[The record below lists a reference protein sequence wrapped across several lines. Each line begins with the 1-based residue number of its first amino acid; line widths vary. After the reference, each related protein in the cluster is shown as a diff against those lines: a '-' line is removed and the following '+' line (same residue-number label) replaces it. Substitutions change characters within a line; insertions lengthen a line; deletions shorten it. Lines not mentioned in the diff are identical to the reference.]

1 MPVHKLRALFGMIF
15 AFAACMGVARDVTAA
30 DLEVQLVPEFD
41 LFGNQ
46 VEVVQGYNW
55 NGQMALAFGIYDTG
69 ASVVTLSAADRAA
82 FELQGASVPI
92 KVPGGAVA
100 DAIDG
105 VITGD
110 VSMPMTFWAD
120 GLHAVTFSWVSS
132 TLEIDFSYDLS
143 GGASVPGVQVFV
155 GTEDGSPQ
163 LPNVA
168 GTPIHFGSV
177 SGGAVPAAKIDM
189 MGYAFDLGDFF
200 SDDPFLGPLFAGVVM
215 YMPDVSFVAAG
226 TRLLG
231 LPGVTTD
238 PVRIPL
244 SLFGPDNYANPG
256 DEVTV
261 APNPVQEQVQL
272 QNDLA
277 TVTDAVFLFDT
288 GASISVISTAVAE
301 QLGLDLNSPVTTIDI
316 VGAAGSPI
324 TVPGFNLDALSLPID
339 SDFDGTIDGVLRFLD
354 APVFV
359 VDLVEGLDGILGM
372 NLWNPAK
379 ELLYD
384 PNDPL
389 GPSLQVTFLSSR
401 DLPTD
406 DEGQLIESLGEVNP
420 LFGQLFG
427 IGGGPVYF
435 PPFRMQPAGGGE
447 VIPEPAAVWLLL
459 LGGGTLTACVRSR
472 RSKAKALAV

>member
-1 MPVHKLRALFGMIF
+1 MWLLKLRSHLAWSVALIVLTGLSRPLS
-15 AFAACMGVARDVTAA
+15 GA

-55 NGQMALAFGIYDTG
+55 NGEMALAFGIYDTG
-69 ASVVTLSAADRAA
+69 ASVVTLSAADRAF

-110 VSMPMTFWAD
+110 VSMPMTFWTD

-143 GGASVPGVQVFV
+143 GGVSVPGVQVFV

-168 GTPIHFGSV
+168 GTPVHFGSI
-177 SGGAVPAAKIDM
+177 SGGSLPAAKIDM
-189 MGYAFDLGDFF
+189 MGYAFDLGEFF
-200 SDDPFLGPLFAGVVM
+200 SDDPFLGPLFEGIIM

-231 LPGVTTD
+231 LPGITTD
-238 PVRIPL
+238 PARIPL
-244 SLFGPDNYANPG
+244 TLFGPDNYANPG

-272 QNDLA
+272 QHDLA
-277 TVTDAVFLFDT
+277 TVANAVFLFDT
-288 GASISVISTAVAE
+288 GASISVISTAIAQ
-301 QLGLDLNSPVTTIDI
+301 QLGLDLSSPVTTIDI

-339 SDFDGTIDGVLRFLD
+339 SDFDGTIDAVLRFLD

-379 ELLYD
+379 DLLYD

-389 GPSLQVTFLSSR
+389 GPSLQVTFLTSR
-401 DLPTD
+401 DLPSDGED
-406 DEGQLIESLGEVNP
+406 DRLRVLENLNP

-435 PPFRMQPAGGGE
+435 PPFRMQGGGGEE
-447 VIPEPAAVWLLL
+447 VIPEPAAIWLLV
-459 LGGGTLTACVRSR
+459 LGGGALAACVRSR
-472 RSKAKALAV
+472 RLRAKALAI